1 VASRALKI
9 IIYFE
14 VLVYFVY
21 AFLPWDYGDFRESI
35 TLITMVANFILVG
48 ADLKGS
54 IIASTLSVIITE
66 LVIMYITQKQSYT
79 VIGVVS
85 SLLNTVFCFC
95 ICTTLGAMIVY
106 MAQLRAKLAALIQE
120 NVNLFDKM
128 HEGIIV
134 VDKADL
140 SLKFASKP
148 AVGLVKQLPDSE
160 VSCA

>member
-1 VASRALKI
+1 LWRRELSRY

-14 VLVYFVY
+14 VLVYYVY

-35 TLITMVANFILVG
+35 TLITMLGNFILVG

-54 IIASTLSVIITE
+54 IVATTLSVITTE
-66 LVIMYITQKQSYT
+66 LVIMYIAQNQSYT
-79 VIGVVS
+79 VISVLS
-85 SLLNTVFCFC
+85 SLMNTVFCFC

-106 MAQLRAKLAALIQE
+106 MAQLRAKLATLMKE
-120 NVNLFDKM
+120 KVNLFDKM

-148 AVGLVKQLPDSE
+148 AVGLVK
-160 VSCA
+160 